1 MVKARSALDIFYHH
15 KRRENAV
22 AQRKIK
28 IRGVY
33 RSGSHLPIWE
43 VLQEAGLWE
52 KVGLDLV
59 SFDYCAMPP
68 DAEAALF
75 KGDIDFISG
84 DHLTPYALVAQRKPI
99 VSIAS
104 PVNGQNASVVSR
116 KPMKS
121 IQELRGKRIADTPME
136 GRDGGFHHG
145 RGNHMMYLIRAGI
158 GIDEVQWIED
168 ESSDAQFE
176 ALRSGKADARFISGA
191 GEKYKELGL
200 HVRPLGPLPM
210 INGPTVTTSYT
221 VLHKKKGLGER
232 LVKAMVL
239 GIHFAKTKRDKT
251 EKILKNLNK
260 KKGES
265 FQYRSFERMPEKP
278 YPDAQGV
285 INAYE
290 LGCIK
295 APEAR
300 RVSPLA
306 LWDLHYLRELD
317 NSGFINKLYRTKG
330 RA

>member
-1 MVKARSALDIFYHH
+1 MA
-15 KRRENAV
+15 E
-22 AQRKIK
+22 RKIK

-43 VLQEAGLWE
+43 VLQEAGVWE

-75 KGDIDFISG
+75 RGDIDFISG
-84 DHLTPYALVAQRKPI
+84 DHLTPYGLVARGKPI

-104 PVNGQNASVVSR
+104 PVNGQNASVASR
-116 KPMKS
+116 EPMNS

-158 GIDEVQWIED
+158 NINEVKWIED
-168 ESSDAQFE
+168 EDSDAQFE
-176 ALRSGKADARFISGA
+176 ALKSGKADARFISGT
-191 GEKYKELGL
+191 GEKYKELGF
-200 HVRPLGPLPM
+200 HVLPLGPLPM
-210 INGPTVTTSYT
+210 INGPTLTTSYT
-221 VLHKKKGLGER
+221 VLQEKKGLGER
-232 LVKAMVL
+232 LVKALVL
-239 GIHFAKTKRDKT
+239 GIHFAKTKKDKT
-251 EKILKNLNK
+251 EKILENLNK
-260 KKGES
+260 KKGGS
-265 FQYRSFERMPEKP
+265 FQYRSLERMPKKP
-278 YPDAQGV
+278 YPDPQGV

-295 APEAR
+295 SPEAKQ
-300 RVSPLA
+300 VSALA

-317 NSGFINKLYRTKG
+317 NSGFIDKLYRN
-330 RA
+330 

>member
-1 MVKARSALDIFYHH
+1 MAT
-15 KRRENAV
+15 
-22 AQRKIK
+22 RKIK

-43 VLQEAGLWE
+43 VLQEAGIWE

-59 SFDYCAMPP
+59 NFDYCAMPP
-68 DAEAALF
+68 DAERALF

-84 DHLTPYALVAQRKPI
+84 DHLTPYGLVAQGKPI

-104 PVNGQNASVVSR
+104 PVNGQNASVASR
-116 KPMKS
+116 EPMKS
-121 IQELRGKRIADTPME
+121 IQDLRGKRIADTPME

-158 GIDEVQWIED
+158 DIKEVHWIED

-176 ALRSGKADARFISGA
+176 ALKSGKADARFISGT
-191 GEKYKELGL
+191 GEKYKEQGF
-200 HVRPLGPLPM
+200 HVLPLGPLPM
-210 INGPTVTTSYT
+210 INGPTLTTSYT
-221 VLHKKKGLGER
+221 VLQKKKGLGER
-232 LVKAMVL
+232 LVKALVL

-251 EKILKNLNK
+251 EKILGNLNR

-265 FQYRSFERMPEKP
+265 FQYRSLERMPKKP
-278 YPDAQGV
+278 YPDPQGV

-295 APEAR
+295 SPQAKE
-300 RVSPLA
+300 VSALA

-317 NSGFINKLYRTKG
+317 NSGFIDKLYRN
-330 RA
+330 